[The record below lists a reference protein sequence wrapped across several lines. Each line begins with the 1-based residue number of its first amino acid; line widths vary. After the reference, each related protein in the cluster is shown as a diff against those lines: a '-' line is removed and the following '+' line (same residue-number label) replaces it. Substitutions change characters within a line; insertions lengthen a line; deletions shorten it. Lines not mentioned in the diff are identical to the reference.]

1 MFVIIF
7 STLSLILL
15 IYLLINTYITIKK
28 KLNKKAKIKYNQIC
42 PDYWE
47 VVKQKFDDS
56 GNSISVECKNVHKL
70 GKCAITDRNT
80 FIFEDEIFIN
90 PDTADISRCKW
101 AKRCGTT
108 WQGYDNLC
116 V

>member
-7 STLSLILL
+7 SILSSILL
-15 IYLLINTYITIKK
+15 IYLLFMTYNKIIKQ
-28 KLNKKAKIKYNQIC
+28 LNSKTREKYVQLC
-42 PDYWE
+42 PDYWDI
-47 VVKQKFDDS
+47 VGQKFDDS
-56 GNSISVECKNVHKL
+56 GNVVSIECKNVHKL
-70 GKCAITDRNT
+70 GKCAVSDRDT

-108 WQGYDNLC
+108 WEGYNDLC

>member
-1 MFVIIF
+1 MFVIVF
-7 STLSLILL
+7 TTLSVILL
-15 IYLLINTYITIKK
+15 IYLLFATYSKIKK
-28 KLNKKAKIKYNQIC
+28 QLNSKVREKYEQLC

-47 VVKQKFDDS
+47 MVGQRFDDS
-56 GNSISVECKNVHKL
+56 GNVVSIECKNVHKL
-70 GKCAITDRNT
+70 GRCAVDGSNT
-80 FIFEDEIFIN
+80 FKFEDEIFIN